1 MQKQRKRKFKWRML
15 RNISLILA
23 ASMVLGSVIS
33 FVYFEAVVRS
43 QEISDERAKLRQVT
57 GQIRFMVEDVQR
69 FAQSILID
77 QELQESLALEPFTSE
92 FQRQSSYDRIANRL
106 IFYNNLRSY
115 INNSMLKMESGIWYG
130 TSYVRYS
137 EQMPGEELI
146 VQNSTED
153 SPYSKV
159 YNRGADGE
167 PIICYQVQM
176 LDKYHFENE
185 RERYISKFI

>member
-137 EQMPGEELI
+137 
-146 VQNSTED
+146 
-153 SPYSKV
+153 
-159 YNRGADGE
+159 
-167 PIICYQVQM
+167 
-176 LDKYHFENE
+176 
-185 RERYISKFI
+185 